1 MITKSEVY
9 KNLINIQK
17 ESGQGLSGIVKVL
30 GDDSNLYSKYLD
42 ELIQE
47 GLVKA
52 CHTGG
57 SLGHY
62 ESNVFYMPTS
72 GYNVWED
79 EGTDGLYSHYKG
91 RYLQFVRLYLGLVNM
106 ESRGP
111 LEPGLLTYL
120 QDPDTMKDYSEWL
133 SRNSEQLKVMTNL
146 SSVYTGEDSEYLSS
160 TYIEWIK
167 GRGWYKE
174 NKSIS
179 ECLYDSTNRLGK
191 DNEIYSLS
199 KQLISLYKSNLAKY
213 GNEFENEEDKVVK
226 LKGDIEHR
234 KHINSWLMC
243 QEQNQKIQSVLD
255 C

>member
-17 ESGQGLSGIVKVL
+17 ESGQGLSGIVKVA
-30 GDDSNLYSKYLD
+30 DNSNLCSKYLD

-57 SLGHY
+57 SMGHP
-62 ESNVFYMPTS
+62 ESNIFYMPTS

-79 EGTDGLYSHYKG
+79 DGIDEYYSRHKG
-91 RYLQFVRLYLGLVNM
+91 RYLQFVRLYLGLVKM

-120 QDPDTMKDYSEWL
+120 QNPDIMKDYSEWL
-133 SRNSEQLKVMTNL
+133 SRNSEELKIMTNL
-146 SSVYTGEDSEYLSS
+146 SSVYSGKDSGYLSS
-160 TYIEWIK
+160 TDIEWIK

-174 NKSIS
+174 NKIIS
-179 ECLYDSTNRLGK
+179 ECLNISKDRLSK
-191 DNEIYSLS
+191 DNEVYSIS
-199 KQLISLYKSNLAKY
+199 KELISLYKTNLAKY
-213 GNEFENEEDKVVK
+213 GSEFKNEECNIAELQKNIDFRNHVN
-226 LKGDIEHR
+226 L
-234 KHINSWLMC
+234 WLQS
-243 QEQNQKIQSVLD
+243 QEQNQKIQSIL
-255 C
+255 

>member
-17 ESGQGLSGIVKVL
+17 ESGQGLSGIVKVA
-30 GDDSNLYSKYLD
+30 DNSNLYSKYID

-79 EGTDGLYSHYKG
+79 DGTDEYYSRHKG
-91 RYLQFVRLYLGLVNM
+91 RYLHFVRLYLGLVNM

-146 SSVYTGEDSEYLSS
+146 SNVYPGEDSGYLSS
-160 TYIEWIK
+160 SDIEWIK
-167 GRGWYKE
+167 SKDWFKK
-174 NKSIS
+174 NKTIS
-179 ECLYDSTNRLGK
+179 ECLNDSNITL
-191 DNEIYSLS
+191 
-199 KQLISLYKSNLAKY
+199 
-213 GNEFENEEDKVVK
+213 
-226 LKGDIEHR
+226 
-234 KHINSWLMC
+234 
-243 QEQNQKIQSVLD
+243 
-255 C
+255 

>member
-17 ESGQGLSGIVKVL
+17 ESGQGLSGIVKV
-30 GDDSNLYSKYLD
+30 GDASNLYSKYID

-79 EGTDGLYSHYKG
+79 DGTDEYYSRHKG

-133 SRNSEQLKVMTNL
+133 SRNSEQLKIMINL
-146 SSVYTGEDSEYLSS
+146 SNVYSGEDSEYLSS
-160 TYIEWIK
+160 SDIEWIK
-167 GRGWYKE
+167 GKDWFKK
-174 NKSIS
+174 NKTIS
-179 ECLYDSTNRLGK
+179 ECLNDSKDRLAK
-191 DNEIYSLS
+191 DKEIYKIS
-199 KQLISLYKSNLAKY
+199 KELISLYKTNLAKY
-213 GNEFENEEDKVVK
+213 GTEFKNEE
-226 LKGDIEHR
+226 LNIIELQKDMDFR
-234 KHINSWLMC
+234 NHINTWLRS
-243 QEQNQKIQSVLD
+243 QEQSQKIQSVL
-255 C
+255 

>member
-17 ESGQGLSGIVKVL
+17 ESGQGLSGIVKV
-30 GDDSNLYSKYLD
+30 GDASNLYSKYID
-42 ELIQE
+42 ELIKE

-57 SLGHY
+57 SIGHY

-79 EGTDGLYSHYKG
+79 DGTDEYYSRHKG
-91 RYLQFVRLYLGLVNM
+91 RYLQFIRLYLGLVNM

-133 SRNSEQLKVMTNL
+133 SRNSEQLKIMINL
-146 SSVYTGEDSEYLSS
+146 SNVYSGEDSEYLSS
-160 TYIEWIK
+160 SDIEWIK
-167 GRGWYKE
+167 GKDWFKK
-174 NKSIS
+174 NKTIS
-179 ECLYDSTNRLGK
+179 ECLNDSKDRLAK
-191 DNEIYSLS
+191 DKEIYKIS
-199 KQLISLYKSNLAKY
+199 KELISLYKTNLAKY
-213 GNEFENEEDKVVK
+213 GTEFKNEERNIIELQK
-226 LKGDIEHR
+226 DIDFR
-234 KHINSWLMC
+234 NHINTWLRS
-243 QEQNQKIQSVLD
+243 QEQNQKIQSIL
-255 C
+255 

>member
-17 ESGQGLSGIVKVL
+17 ESGQGLSGIVKVA
-30 GDDSNLYSKYLD
+30 DNSNLYSKYID

-79 EGTDGLYSHYKG
+79 DGTDEYYSRHKG
-91 RYLQFVRLYLGLVNM
+91 RYLHFVRLYLGLVNM
-106 ESRGP
+106 DSRGP

-146 SSVYTGEDSEYLSS
+146 SNVYPGEDSGYLSS
-160 TYIEWIK
+160 SDIEWIK
-167 GRGWYKE
+167 GKDWYKE
-174 NKSIS
+174 NKQVS
-179 ECLYDSTNRLGK
+179 ECLNDSKDRLAK
-191 DNEIYSLS
+191 DKEIYKIS
-199 KQLISLYKSNLAKY
+199 KELISLYKTNLAKY
-213 GNEFENEEDKVVK
+213 GTEFKNEELNIIELQK
-226 LKGDIEHR
+226 DIDFR
-234 KHINSWLMC
+234 NHINTWLLS
-243 QEQNQKIQSVLD
+243 QEQSQKIQSVL
-255 C
+255 

>member
-17 ESGQGLSGIVKVL
+17 ESGQGLSGIVKV
-30 GDDSNLYSKYLD
+30 GDASNLYSKYID

-57 SLGHY
+57 SIGHY

-79 EGTDGLYSHYKG
+79 DGTDEYYSRHKG

-133 SRNSEQLKVMTNL
+133 SRNSEQLKIMINL
-146 SSVYTGEDSEYLSS
+146 SNVYSGEDSEYLSS
-160 TYIEWIK
+160 SDIEWIK
-167 GRGWYKE
+167 GKDWFKK
-174 NKSIS
+174 NKTIS
-179 ECLYDSTNRLGK
+179 ECLNDSKDRLAK
-191 DNEIYSLS
+191 DKEIYKIS
-199 KQLISLYKSNLAKY
+199 KELISLYKTNLAKY
-213 GNEFENEEDKVVK
+213 GTEFKNEELNIIELQK
-226 LKGDIEHR
+226 DIDFR
-234 KHINSWLMC
+234 NHINTWLQS
-243 QEQNQKIQSVLD
+243 QEQNQKIQSIL
-255 C
+255 

>member
-17 ESGQGLSGIVKVL
+17 ESGQGLSGIVKVA
-30 GDDSNLYSKYLD
+30 DTSNLYSKYLD

-79 EGTDGLYSHYKG
+79 DGTDGSYSRHKG
-91 RYLQFVRLYLGLVNM
+91 RYLQFVRLYLGLVDM
-106 ESRGP
+106 ESGGL

-120 QDPDTMKDYSEWL
+120 QDPDIMKNYSEWL
-133 SRNSEQLKVMTNL
+133 SRNSEQLKIMTNL
-146 SSVYTGEDSEYLSS
+146 SNVYPGEDSEYLSS
-160 TYIEWIK
+160 THIEWIK
-167 GRGWYKE
+167 GKDWYKN
-174 NKSIS
+174 NKTIS
-179 ECLYDSTNRLGK
+179 ECLSDSKDRLSK
-191 DNEIYSLS
+191 DNEIYKIS
-199 KQLISLYKSNLAKY
+199 KELISLYKTNLAKY
-213 GNEFENEEDKVVK
+213 GTEFKNEEINIIE
-226 LKGDIEHR
+226 LKKDMDFR
-234 KHINSWLMC
+234 SYINVWLQS
-243 QEQNQKIQSVLD
+243 QEQNHKIQSIL
-255 C
+255 

>member
-17 ESGQGLSGIVKVL
+17 ESGQGLSGIVKV
-30 GDDSNLYSKYLD
+30 GDASNLYSKYID

-57 SLGHY
+57 SIGHY

-79 EGTDGLYSHYKG
+79 EGTDEYYSRHKG

-133 SRNSEQLKVMTNL
+133 SRNSEQLKIMTNL
-146 SSVYTGEDSEYLSS
+146 SNVYSGEDSEYLSS
-160 TYIEWIK
+160 TDIEWIK
-167 GRGWYKE
+167 GKDWFKK
-174 NKSIS
+174 NKTIS
-179 ECLYDSTNRLGK
+179 ECLNDSKDRLAK
-191 DNEIYSLS
+191 DKEIYKIS
-199 KQLISLYKSNLAKY
+199 KELISLYKTNLSKY
-213 GNEFENEEDKVVK
+213 GTEFKNEELNIIELQK
-226 LKGDIEHR
+226 DIDFR
-234 KHINSWLMC
+234 NHINTWLQS
-243 QEQNQKIQSVLD
+243 QEQNQKIQSIL
-255 C
+255 

>member
-17 ESGQGLSGIVKVL
+17 ESGQGLSGIVKVA
-30 GDDSNLYSKYLD
+30 DTSNLYSKYLD

-47 GLVKA
+47 GLVKS

-62 ESNVFYMPTS
+62 ESNVYYMPTS

-79 EGTDGLYSHYKG
+79 DGIDEYYSHHKG

-146 SSVYTGEDSEYLSS
+146 SSVYSGEDSEYLSS
-160 TYIEWIK
+160 TDIEWIK
-167 GRGWYKE
+167 GKDWYKK
-174 NKSIS
+174 NKTIS
-179 ECLYDSTNRLGK
+179 ECLNDSKDRLGK
-191 DNEIYSLS
+191 DNEIYKLS
-199 KQLISLYKSNLAKY
+199 KELISLYKTNLAKY
-213 GNEFENEEDKVVK
+213 GTEFKNEEGKVVK
-226 LKGDIEHR
+226 LKVDIEHR
-234 KHINSWLMC
+234 KHINSWLMF
-243 QEQNQKIQSVLD
+243 QEQSQKIQSVL
-255 C
+255 

>member
-17 ESGQGLSGIVKVL
+17 ESGQGLSGIVKV
-30 GDDSNLYSKYLD
+30 GDASNLYSKYID

-79 EGTDGLYSHYKG
+79 EGTDEYYSRHKG

-133 SRNSEQLKVMTNL
+133 SRNSEQLKIMINL
-146 SSVYTGEDSEYLSS
+146 SNVYSGEDSEYLSS
-160 TYIEWIK
+160 SDIEWIK
-167 GRGWYKE
+167 GKDWFKK
-174 NKSIS
+174 NKTIS
-179 ECLYDSTNRLGK
+179 ECLNDSKDRLAK
-191 DNEIYSLS
+191 DKEIYKIS
-199 KQLISLYKSNLAKY
+199 KELISLYKTNLAKY
-213 GNEFENEEDKVVK
+213 GTEFKNEELNIIELQK
-226 LKGDIEHR
+226 DIDFR
-234 KHINSWLMC
+234 NHINTWLRS
-243 QEQNQKIQSVLD
+243 QEQNQKIQSIL
-255 C
+255 

>member
-17 ESGQGLSGIVKVL
+17 DSGQGLSGIVKV
-30 GDDSNLYSKYLD
+30 GDASNLYSKYID

-57 SLGHY
+57 SIGHY

-79 EGTDGLYSHYKG
+79 EGTDEYYSRHKG

-133 SRNSEQLKVMTNL
+133 SRNSEQLKIMTNL
-146 SSVYTGEDSEYLSS
+146 SNVYSGEDSEYLSS
-160 TYIEWIK
+160 TDIEWIK
-167 GRGWYKE
+167 GKDWFKK
-174 NKSIS
+174 NKTIS
-179 ECLYDSTNRLGK
+179 ECLNDSKDRLAK
-191 DNEIYSLS
+191 DKEIYKIS
-199 KQLISLYKSNLAKY
+199 KELISLYKTNLSKY
-213 GNEFENEEDKVVK
+213 GTEFKNEELNIIELQK
-226 LKGDIEHR
+226 DIDFR
-234 KHINSWLMC
+234 NHINTWLQS
-243 QEQNQKIQSVLD
+243 QEQNQKIQSIL
-255 C
+255 

>member
-17 ESGQGLSGIVKVL
+17 ESGQGLSGIVKVA
-30 GDDSNLYSKYLD
+30 DSSNLYSKYLD

-79 EGTDGLYSHYKG
+79 DGTDGSYSRHKG
-91 RYLQFVRLYLGLVNM
+91 RYLQFVRLYLGLVDM
-106 ESRGP
+106 GSRGP

-133 SRNSEQLKVMTNL
+133 SRNSEQLKIMINL
-146 SSVYTGEDSEYLSS
+146 SNVYPGEDSGYLQS
-160 TYIEWIK
+160 THIEWIK
-167 GRGWYKE
+167 SKDWYKE
-174 NKSIS
+174 NKTIS
-179 ECLYDSTNRLGK
+179 ECLNISQDLINS
-191 DNEIYSLS
+191 DNKLHSIS
-199 KQLISLYKSNLAKY
+199 KELISLYKTNLSKY
-213 GNEFENEEDKVVK
+213 GDKIKKEQDSVK
-226 LKGDIEHR
+226 KLQKDIELR
-234 KHINSWLMC
+234 SHINFWLQS
-243 QEQNQKIQSVLD
+243 QEQNQKIQSVL
-255 C
+255 

>member
-17 ESGQGLSGIVKVL
+17 ESGQGLSGIVKVA
-30 GDDSNLYSKYLD
+30 DTSNLYSKYLD

-57 SLGHY
+57 SIGHY

-79 EGTDGLYSHYKG
+79 DGTDGSYSRHKG
-91 RYLQFVRLYLGLVNM
+91 RYLQFVRLYLGLVDM

-133 SRNSEQLKVMTNL
+133 SRNSEQLKIMTNL
-146 SSVYTGEDSEYLSS
+146 SNVYPGEDSEYLSP
-160 TYIEWIK
+160 THIEWIK
-167 GRGWYKE
+167 GKDWYKK
-174 NKSIS
+174 NKTIS
-179 ECLYDSTNRLGK
+179 ECLSDSKDRLNK
-191 DNEIYSLS
+191 DNEIYKLS
-199 KQLISLYKSNLAKY
+199 KQLISLYKTNLAKY
-213 GNEFENEEDKVVK
+213 ALNLKNEEVK
-226 LKGDIEHR
+226 ISELKKDIEFR
-234 KHINSWLMC
+234 SYINVWLQS
-243 QEQNQKIQSVLD
+243 QEQNQKIQSIL
-255 C
+255 